1 MVVCAGGIMPEIFFR
16 ERDRRSLFI
25 RKVAISLGE
34 EFVTLGDARK
44 YRDTGLKPYLLAKEA
59 VQTGNW
65 AWRDVDLRSLPS
77 DVLIFWR

>member
-1 MVVCAGGIMPEIFFR
+1 MFNAYLFSAFLNRIQKNLY
-16 ERDRRSLFI
+16 DLFI

-34 EFVTLGDARK
+34 EFVTVGDARK

-77 DVLIFWR
+77 EVLIFWR